1 MNKHRYYNML
11 AILHPRLFNVSFS
24 RGKLTFSGNIMETI
38 NGLNDQSRNEL
49 QEVYM
54 GKSEVFQG
62 VDLEGENSEED
73 RLIGEGYYRLA
84 KIFYDKADL
93 ASAESYFL
101 RTLDKTVYP
110 RDSFAM
116 FKCYGFLIRIYSE
129 TLREDEAK
137 NFILEAEKL
146 VELFQKDMGSL
157 SSHFFYNVG
166 MVCTYKGNF
175 DTALENFTLSYQKAQ
190 KENEPELIAKG
201 LYAMATASYNL
212 DKYSD
217 ALNYLN
223 QLKELLNI
231 LKKGYL
237 KGSMHMLYGNI
248 YKDMG
253 KFVEANSSYDSAI
266 QYLQQKNCWNLF
278 GYILLGKGTV
288 AKKSGEFNQALLY
301 FKIATNS
308 ANLSYRRLAGL
319 IQDQIEDVNDSSVD
333 LYLDR
338 HNRVIHEKDIGSIDF
353 KHRFVLLE
361 ILFLVAKNPGESY
374 NKEDLA
380 KSIWK
385 DEYNPL
391 IHDKLIYTS
400 ISRLRKLIEPK
411 GSNRKYILRGKDG
424 YTFNPRVN
432 ARFHKEE
439 ETYNKRVIGNVE
451 INSPV

>member
-1 MNKHRYYNML
+1 MD
-11 AILHPRLFNVSFS
+11 
-24 RGKLTFSGNIMETI
+24 TI
-38 NGLNDQSRNEL
+38 NLDEQSRSTL
-49 QEVYM
+49 QEVFM
-54 GKSEVFQG
+54 AKSEVLKNI
-62 VDLEGENSEED
+62 DLEGVDSEEE

-84 KIFYDKADL
+84 KVFYDKADL
-93 ASAESYFL
+93 LSAEDYFL
-101 RTLDKTVYP
+101 RALDKTIFP

-129 TLREDEAK
+129 NLREAEAQK
-137 NFILEAEKL
+137 YILEAEKL
-146 VELFQKDMGSL
+146 VELLQKDMGSL
-157 SSHFFYNVG
+157 NSHYFYNVG
-166 MVCTYKGNF
+166 MVSTYKGDF
-175 DTALENFTLSYQKAQ
+175 VDALENFTLSYQKAQ

-201 LYAMATASYNL
+201 LYAMANASYNL
-212 DKYSD
+212 NKYNE

-223 QLKELLNI
+223 QLGELLNI

-237 KGSMHMLYGNI
+237 KGSMYMLYGNI
-248 YKDMG
+248 YKEIG
-253 KFVEANSSYDSAI
+253 KCSEAENAYDTAI
-266 QYLQQKNCWNLF
+266 QYLQKKNCWNLF
-278 GYILLGKGTV
+278 GYILLGKGIV
-288 AKKSGEFNQALLY
+288 AKKTGEFNQALLY
-301 FKIATNS
+301 FRIAKNS
-308 ANLSYRRLAGL
+308 ANSNYKRLASL
-319 IQDQIEDVNDSSVD
+319 IQDQVEDVNDSSVD

-338 HNRVIHEKDIGSIDF
+338 HNRAIHEKDIGSIDF

-361 ILFLVAKNPGESY
+361 ILFLLAKNPGQSY
-374 NKEDLA
+374 GKEDLA

-411 GSNRKYILRGKDG
+411 GASRKYILRGKDG

-451 INSPV
+451 INAPV